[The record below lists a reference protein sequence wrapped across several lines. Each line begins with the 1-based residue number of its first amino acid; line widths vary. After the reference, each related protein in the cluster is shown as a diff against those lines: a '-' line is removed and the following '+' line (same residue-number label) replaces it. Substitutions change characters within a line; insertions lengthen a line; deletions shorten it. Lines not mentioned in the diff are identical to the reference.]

1 MKKEPLKI
9 KVKLEKNAK
18 KPTKGFSTDA
28 AYDLY
33 SYQPFTT
40 VDPGEGVCFRTGTH
54 MLIPEGYCGLL
65 VSKSGM
71 NVRNGITSEGLID
84 SGFQGE
90 IIVKLYNN
98 SSRQYT
104 VFKGDKISQILILPI
119 PETDLEEVED
129 FEEKT
134 ERGENGFGSTGMQ

>member
-71 NVRNGITSEGLID
+71 NVRNGITSTGLID
-84 SGFQGE
+84 ANTDEE
-90 IIVKLYNN
+90 IIVKLYNH

-104 VFKGDKISQILILPI
+104 VFKGDKICQLLILPI
-119 PETDLEEVED
+119 PTTELEQDDGGEEV
-129 FEEKT
+129 
-134 ERGENGFGSTGMQ
+134 NG